1 MRKDKYGNDVEF
13 GVEEA
18 KYILSL
24 DWRVRSDL
32 ALTGEFVENYH
43 MLPEEY
49 IKKYDGRKNI

>member
-1 MRKDKYGNDVEF
+1 MKKDKYGNDIEF
-13 GVEEA
+13 VVEEA

-49 IKKYDGRKNI
+49 IKKWGKKNR

>member
-1 MRKDKYGNDVEF
+1 MKKDKYGNDIEF

-49 IKKYDGRKNI
+49 IKKYDG

>member
-1 MRKDKYGNDVEF
+1 MKKDKYGNDIECV
-13 GVEEA
+13 VEEA

-49 IKKYDGRKNI
+49 IKKMG